1 MSPPRTANSRGSA
14 ASTRQSSTGHAPDSA
29 VRHGAG
35 PLIRQSGTGRAPLLL
50 ASVRAAIASLQSVS
64 VERTVHVACVCYAG
78 AMGPHAAVR
87 SEVCV
92 AWCARPHALWL
103 HICRTRAHENSEG
116 EGVRCQSLQG
126 ACGAGGDWRSAGRW
140 NTVYITRMSQL
151 GHSVQRGPDVDHTVR
166 LQPAVTLLYT
176 VTLN

>member
-1 MSPPRTANSRGSA
+1 M
-14 ASTRQSSTGHAPDSA
+14 
-29 VRHGAG
+29 

-140 NTVYITRMSQL
+140 NTVYITRN
-151 GHSVQRGPDVDHTVR
+151 SVIRYNVDLTWTILYDYSRHT
-166 LQPAVTLLYT
+166 AVYCYFKLTRDTDTT
-176 VTLN
+176 VTRTLGL

>member
-116 EGVRCQSLQG
+116 EGVRCQSLH
-126 ACGAGGDWRSAGRW
+126 R
-140 NTVYITRMSQL
+140 V
-151 GHSVQRGPDVDHTVR
+151 
-166 LQPAVTLLYT
+166 PAVPVGTGGPRGGGIRFILLACRNSVIRYNVDLT
-176 VTLN
+176 WTILYDYSRHTAVYC